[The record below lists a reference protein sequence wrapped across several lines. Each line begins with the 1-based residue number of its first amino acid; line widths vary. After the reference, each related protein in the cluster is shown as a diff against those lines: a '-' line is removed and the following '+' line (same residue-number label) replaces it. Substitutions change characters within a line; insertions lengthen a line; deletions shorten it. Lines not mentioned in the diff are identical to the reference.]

1 MSWVTSRPGGGG
13 GRGTDMSSV
22 PPDLDEIT
30 DEEFLKQLWQQ
41 AEDFSD
47 RRRIRARMY
56 KLREKRLRE
65 MVQND
70 EESLGALTMT
80 DEGDSSYHTE
90 THTSAAQTTER
101 KSSVEIKL
109 DYKGDSSVSESSR
122 IGQLSMRGV
131 GTTKD
136 DDIIE
141 NRIKE
146 VSKGRGARYQQVLN
160 KYDEQNENST
170 SRSNY
175 SVQSNALTGDSY
187 QSIKHK
193 EVRDSVSP
201 VRGAFDR
208 RIIGEESETTFTSD
222 EEVAIKSESES
233 VSSRNTSRDDK
244 SVKSTTSSRKVTERK
259 LSKELNIN
267 TSKKAEKSSPT
278 SPSRKVPGDTSP
290 SKATTK
296 RQAATPGEN
305 QSSILT
311 KVKTDKRT
319 NQSTSANRLSSGR
332 KKVNEKS
339 TKMGKEINGDY
350 KNLHDYLNE
359 NVDSDDEIIKE
370 EEEEGEDEEGHTVK
384 MIVQTRKKKDGTQI
398 ISRRLARAMKI
409 VEKESDID
417 EILVGNPD
425 HEVLERN
432 VEEKEEKD
440 GSKIKIITETRRR
453 PDGIEYTTKNVL
465 KTSKIFDYDHPE
477 DIAYSEHD
485 ELISSEE
492 STETDE
498 NGITI
503 KTVTETRRK
512 KDGVEYTTKKVYKTF
527 KVDATIT
534 PSDDD
539 EVLDRKETDEEQS
552 DGTILRIIIE
562 KRRTKDGQEYTHRQV
577 YRSRKL
583 TLSGIDVL
591 KGTPSVDNDDEVI
604 DRKEKEELD
613 ENRTKIK
620 IVTETRRR
628 KDGSTYSF
636 EYILRSFKGTE
647 NDIEKMSIE
656 AASNSSNINVSDNDK
671 IIKEDVKEE
680 LQKDGSIVRTIIERR
695 RAKDGTEYLR
705 HRIMKIPKLPEP
717 ELVVG
722 SLDDEVIE
730 EDVKEKVLADGTHCK
745 AITERRRSS
754 TTGVHYTLRRM
765 SKVFH
770 HQSHLAQTDEI
781 IDENVTEEE
790 TGNGIL
796 VKTVIRRYER
806 PDGSVYTTHDIQ
818 KSYNSPVAV
827 NVDEYEY
834 DELID
839 RSYDERETL
848 DGYIIKTII
857 ETRCRNDG
865 THYTIERTEK
875 VSKLGEGIEV
885 SFKGNSISSGSPG
898 DTVVSCEEH
907 EEPSDDGALVKTIL
921 EVRRRPDGTEYTNK
935 ITIRSTEVLVPEH
948 ETSYVIIKADSKDGD
963 GECSFFPSLED
974 EIVYVRKKQDV
985 DEKGNQI
992 TIVIETRKSKTT
1004 GEKYNLTKKIHTT
1017 DVVMTDKGEK
1027 ILTKKPQR
1035 EGTLTRK
1042 RKSIEK
1048 VDTKKTNR
1056 ISSFEKDK
1064 SKVVPS
1070 SVTVNLVTKKATVK
1084 EATKSSPL
1092 KPTTV
1097 RKSPKSGSESEPSM
1111 SNSIKKPIKRYP
1123 SGDNKIQERSNRKP
1137 VQDAKKTSSYT
1148 IKQKVTQSNSLP
1160 VTKSKVVRKP
1170 LPTKKYGSPSDS
1182 SPEQISEN
1190 DSSGKESPRRESKPR
1205 SEPSPKVKSPVTRVS
1220 SSPARGRSPHRSGT
1234 STPREGT
1241 PVRQCCKKSEP
1252 ETPSPKQ
1259 KSYVP
1264 IVRKKPESKDAPNV
1278 NGDLKKQP
1286 RKIQPDNSFKFEKS
1300 PPRDS
1305 PTKSQRPRSPEK
1317 SYTPKVLPEKSYKDS
1332 NTFKKPVESKKASPP
1347 NELSFEKE
1355 PIISLPQTPL
1365 TEEMKAYPATSS
1377 STPYIEDVSTEPDL
1391 PYHTV
1396 HRPSLVREPSEYN
1409 PDILNDESLD
1419 TSAPKTTKTREP
1431 KSSFETKIDKKSS
1444 DSSAY
1449 SSSEDESRRF
1459 PSKRK
1464 DSPFKP
1470 FPTTSKKPFSEE
1482 RKPKPIIEK
1491 TREEAPKSLLDQIIP
1506 DGSEE
1511 TSDIETDR
1519 EKKIE
1524 MKNSFS
1530 AKLSMFERSK
1540 PDSKEIK
1547 TSYKPEKKQPQTEK
1561 LVPVKEPII
1570 VPKYIHPLGSDSE
1583 SDQDK
1588 PKKTTKEDINLSSTR
1603 LVMSAIGSENLQSK
1617 TTREYESTDRE
1628 KQDIVT
1634 SLRERSKS
1642 PFSKD
1647 SSSLPRS
1654 KEGSPAPFVK
1664 EDSPGR
1670 FLTGKP
1676 IDQGPNTTK
1685 IKRLERSNSN
1695 KKIIYEDL
1703 EENAANLPSY
1713 LKDIEYITDVSVLEK
1728 LLQKAETYE
1737 ERRIIRGHI
1746 RSLKKVDS
1754 NLTKTSTPNY
1764 KRFIESKPS
1773 PTSSP
1778 ILSRRT
1784 TTTETTSYTKSGPSK
1799 KPDPKGD
1806 TRSPQLSPTEE
1817 SKSFRS
1823 FQSKDRRYKKRSTD
1837 ESESDRRSSVEEIKY
1852 ERKSSS
1858 EIIERSEVTSS
1869 LTDRSREWKYK
1880 PTETTVKKSTE
1891 LFSTTKVRK
1900 ESPEGRIPSDRTS
1913 SPEDSKRVTSS
1924 SLYSDKYRKLSDDIS
1939 KGRKISDDDLTRK
1952 TSRDNTVRKISS
1964 EETTRKK
1971 SREETTR
1978 KTSTEILRKT
1988 SHEETIRRSSRDDT
2002 IRKTSRDDT
2011 VKKSPRDDTFRKTTR
2026 DVTTRKTSQ
2035 DDTVRKTSRTDKE
2048 RKSSQD
2054 DTTKKITNKFSREPK
2069 SRETPK
2075 DTSREYPRKSSREDS
2090 YRKSSPESYERNRT
2104 SSPDTPKSSRKS
2116 SPDTKVIRR
2125 TSPDRKLK
2133 EVVPKSDTRQ
2143 PKPYETSV
2151 TRKTSD
2157 DLETSVKSTS
2167 YLSKSDTRSDSVSK
2181 RYTKT
2186 SAELDIN
2193 RQPQETKEKP
2203 DTKPVSRSPFL
2214 TRKQKETPKE
2224 TTESHVYMEPLRHQR
2239 LGTTV
2244 KSKVEQTNVD
2254 KIVSP
2259 YGVGPTDEYGLPL
2272 IGLKALKRRNQQPI
2286 EEPVAPKPEKPEEEF
2301 VPCDAQGRP
2310 LFGLRALRKA
2320 PETTTFTTTQVAK
2333 ESTAVQETLHNAFV
2347 STETSHLQSGVITQP
2362 ETHTTE
2368 VVSTTIKN
2376 ETTTTGPLEESCPT
2390 YSSSD
2395 DSHQHNTVE
2404 RRQKRTRRKDLSSFG
2419 GSAANPVSSED
2430 EENLKDHS
2438 NKTRRVTNRFLKRDL
2453 SSELSSES
2461 EGIRA
2466 LSTPGETSPSLV
2478 KSVDMSL
2485 RRKPSL
2491 TGSDIVSEQTEP
2503 KDSASTPLKPKKK
2516 LRDTFEPTSEQVTDS
2531 RPHRTW
2537 DLETDLSTRSQVME
2551 NIIAKHETLTKQET
2565 AKPAKKLNGIL
2576 KKTSTSS
2583 IQTSKIIS
2591 SDSEGFESS
2600 ERTEIFERKSS
2611 KDRSP
2616 SPSKV
2621 EDRDEFSKDRTND
2634 VERKTSYTEI
2644 RLSKPT
2650 EDGDE
2655 SKPLRIIKGQKS
2667 AEVKIFATERK
2678 DKTDKT
2684 DERPERRKTSET
2696 ISKTTT
2702 RKENVTGEPKKTV
2715 HKKSIS
2721 EEKPLISPGDKLP
2734 AISNDLFKV
2743 DDRKGKI
2750 TSNETKLSTTEKLE
2764 EKTQRKSK
2772 SVIDTTKDKKSPQ
2785 IIKERDVS
2793 PKVGK
2798 KETKTKPLGDS
2809 IEKDSIDGDSS
2820 SESSSDESS
2829 SSQSSVDSQRKIK
2842 PSKPTK
2848 SPSDKKDS
2856 LERKKVPKKPKDSRR
2871 EERHSTTRK
2880 KSNKE
2885 TELVIEDAVSRD
2897 FSSSS
2902 SPERSTTRRAQKPSD
2917 KSLRD
2922 DKDRETAR
2930 TTSRS
2935 VVKTHSPKEELS
2947 DRERKKSY
2955 DKLVKVTSKTEDTRN
2970 LFTENR
2976 RKSSETKPSKFVSPE
2991 RENKVH
2997 KKSKTPEPVPTDL
3010 HVKKLPTTDKPSR
3023 KTTLIEKHIF
3033 NDDSKQRI
3041 NTYKRKTYN
3050 EDKKV
3055 FGSPKKETHVSRN
3068 RTDSKKSVN
3077 ANLKDSPE
3085 VVRDKTRLSPK
3096 YKKAKISDIK
3106 ESDKKF
3112 TRKEYDSNLGEFK
3125 KSPRDKPKVKEFSIT
3140 EKTVKVRKE
3149 EGKHFDKDREIKR
3162 KSSTTEHSKAKR
3174 KLSKEFDDVKSDDTD
3189 ETKDKTTP
3197 FTKSS
3202 PLKPRTKGKEFAP
3215 KIKTYETDK
3224 LLGKENITKKV
3235 TNETLNIRKSTVKND
3250 KRNLETSDLGFTREK
3265 ISSLKER
3272 KDDSKTKGAKFS
3284 SKSIDQSKIKDSSD
3298 SSESETVKERVKT
3311 VNKYSSDEEYASKRK
3326 SSVSSTSEEKIKT
3339 YKTDSDQCIN
3349 EVSKFADTKKEEL
3362 QKRRVDRTESEKK
3375 IEMNKIRKE
3384 TDIIEV
3390 SEIEDKTQLKP
3401 KRSIDLIRE
3410 TKVTKKSYDTETNL
3424 VSKSKRADDEDII
3437 QVKKP
3442 KGQESRPQI
3451 IPEKRTEVPLDE
3463 REKDKVSKSPELDKT
3478 RTQVKPH
3485 KTTDSYNRDVVKTTK
3500 EEISRHSNKQDKK
3513 HESIISDVQ
3522 ESKTKPKQN
3531 IRGDE
3536 KVVDKDELKM
3546 TVDSDVEIKTTSD
3559 SDMSVDAKKIY
3570 KKKTEISD
3578 KVSDN
3583 EKVDKQSDIKR
3594 TEKSKV
3600 NYQTIRDAK
3609 LATKHTENEDV
3620 KEEKVRKTSQN
3631 IKTTRVLEKDK
3642 EFLKDETE
3650 LYKEVRPK
3658 KYNDVFCTVDGR
3670 IIDKSPLPDKGTPKI
3685 RPDPKQKTK
3694 SDQKQVDED
3703 ELNIN
3708 IKTDFDIE
3716 IKTTSDSDVSAD
3728 TKQLYKKETEISGKK
3743 SDIGKIDK
3751 QSDVKRTEKLRVSS
3765 QTMIEDK
3772 TASKI
3777 TEIKDEN
3784 EEKVRKTSQNIKTS
3798 TVSEVKNK
3806 FLKDETDIDKKAKP
3820 KKSLEKKDVFCT
3832 VDGRIIDK
3840 QPLPAKGTPKLR
3852 PDSEQDTRNDQT
3864 QTENDRLNIRD
3875 DIDVEIKTTS
3885 DTDVSVDTKHIYK
3898 TEIETSDKERD
3909 IGKVDETAK
3918 SKVSSQTIIEENTA
3932 TKFSENK
3939 DVKEEKVRKTS
3950 QNIKTSRVSEKKKEP
3965 LQDETDVSKKARTRK
3980 SVEKNHLFCTV
3991 DGRIIDKQSVP
4002 AKETP
4007 KIRSDTDVS
4016 RRKKSSPSSE
4026 NIPHDTNKIDT
4037 KKESKH
4043 QIASKVPK
4051 NSPVSRLSKSPEPE
4065 DISRRLRKLSKQR
4078 KTSSENIDDS
4088 NKRKN
4093 SDSRTCS
4100 LQSLSVASTTS
4111 SVPGYMRPRRDSK
4124 SYKRHTPERDLQ
4136 EVEDLLLNSYQ
4147 YTRCT
4152 KRVVKPPVK
4161 YDYTY
4166 VINTNEGAAGG
4177 KDSYS
4182 IYFGPREKVPLLKN
4196 NAPETIVYGDTYVR
4210 HSRDESNASSRKTSI
4225 DNVASSQ
4232 KNVQEIVTESDRVS
4246 SDKKSDEDKYLDIK
4260 LQYENKIKAIDLK
4273 HSSPRDDS
4281 PPYQR
4286 KESDSR
4292 YNEDIHKNFENKGT
4306 FSDIRQQ
4313 YKDTVRSIAEDS
4325 FRKSSYTSESKSKEH
4340 IEHSKPDIEDPSLL
4354 KYKELA
4360 SKDYKD
4366 YGIEKKQQSTLYSV
4380 TDLRNLSKKDNLVT
4394 SSSYD
4399 NRDVQG
4405 LQTEVQTKVVED
4417 DQRSRDSST
4426 VIRDK
4431 TSALSESKEF
4441 EKQSRESHV
4450 KESLSTGNDTINFDR
4465 TTTLKNIKFLPDY
4478 DYNKIYASKT
4488 SKPSTDSQQ
4497 VFSSDEQYSNSKANV
4512 SQTMKTDSST
4522 YVTFDGRTVTTSD
4535 RKAFDQSDSTGA
4547 FNKMAD
4553 DKHGKVGQSDL
4564 RSSQF
4569 VQQDDNIQLK
4579 QFGIFD
4585 YFITSQ
4591 LILISGA
4598 GKLEQDLACLFTWRD
4613 KLRINPY
4620 YASSNTLKD

>member
-1 MSWVTSRPGGGG
+1 
-13 GRGTDMSSV
+13 MSSV

-109 DYKGDSSVSESSR
+109 DYKGDTSVSESSSR

-136 DDIIE
+136 DEIIE

-146 VSKGRGARYQQVLN
+146 VSKGRGTRYQQVLN
-160 KYDEQNENST
+160 KYDEQNESST

-267 TSKKAEKSSPT
+267 TSKKAEKSSST

-296 RQAATPGEN
+296 RQGATQGEN

-552 DGTILRIIIE
+552 DGTILKIIIE

-613 ENRTKIK
+613 ENRTKVK
-620 IVTETRRR
+620 IVTEIRRR

-695 RAKDGTEYLR
+695 KAKDGTEYLR

-974 EIVYVRKKQDV
+974 EIVYVRKKKDV

-1027 ILTKKPQR
+1027 ILTKKPQK

-1070 SVTVNLVTKKATVK
+1070 SVTVNLVTKRATVN
-1084 EATKSSPL
+1084 ESTKSSPL

-1123 SGDNKIQERSNRKP
+1123 SSDNKIQERSNRKP

-1148 IKQKVTQSNSLP
+1148 VKQKVTQSNSLP

-1220 SSPARGRSPHRSGT
+1220 SSPARGRSPLRSGT

-1241 PVRQCCKKSEP
+1241 PVRQCCKKSEA

-1264 IVRKKPESKDAPNV
+1264 IVRKTPQSKDAPNV

-1305 PTKSQRPRSPEK
+1305 PTKSQRPKSPEK

-1365 TEEMKAYPATSS
+1365 TEEMKAYPATAS

-1409 PDILNDESLD
+1409 PDLLNDESLD
-1419 TSAPKTTKTREP
+1419 TSTPKTTKTSEP
-1431 KSSFETKIDKKSS
+1431 KSSFETKRDKKSS

-1511 TSDIETDR
+1511 TSDIETER
-1519 EKKIE
+1519 EKKLE

-1540 PDSKEIK
+1540 PDAKEIK

-1561 LVPVKEPII
+1561 LVPVKEPI
-1570 VPKYIHPLGSDSE
+1570 VVSKYIHPLGSDSE

-1647 SSSLPRS
+1647 SSPLPRS

-1746 RSLKKVDS
+1746 RTLKKVDS
-1754 NLTKTSTPNY
+1754 NLTKTATPNY

-1799 KPDPKGD
+1799 KPDPKAFSPHLNLVTRMGRKED
-1806 TRSPQLSPTEE
+1806 EGTSPLITERALSPENTLPENNDLDSVDNPEETISNTLQRASEKDSKTFSPNVNKDKNENLAHGSLSDSRSPQLSPTEE

-1823 FQSKDRRYKKRSTD
+1823 FQAKDRRYKKRSTD
-1837 ESESDRRSSVEEIKY
+1837 ESESDRRSSVEEVRY

-1858 EIIERSEVTSS
+1858 EVIERSEVTSS
-1869 LTDRSREWKYK
+1869 LADRSREWKYK
-1880 PTETTVKKSTE
+1880 PTETTVKRSTD

-1900 ESPEGRIPSDRTS
+1900 ESPEGRVPSDRTS
-1913 SPEDSKRVTSS
+1913 SPEDSKRVTGS

-1939 KGRKISDDDLTRK
+1939 KGRKISDDLTRK
-1952 TSRDNTVRKISS
+1952 TSRDDTVRKISS

-1978 KTSTEILRKT
+1978 KTSTEISRKT

-2002 IRKTSRDDT
+2002 IRKTSRDDI
-2011 VKKSPRDDTFRKTTR
+2011 VRKSPRDDTFRKTTR
-2026 DVTTRKTSQ
+2026 DATTRKTSQ
-2035 DDTVRKTSRTDKE
+2035 DDIVRKTSRTDKE

-2054 DTTKKITNKFSREPK
+2054 ETPKKITNKFSREPK

-2143 PKPYETSV
+2143 PKSYETSV

-2193 RQPQETKEKP
+2193 RQPQEIKEKP

-2224 TTESHVYMEPLRHQR
+2224 TTESNVYMEPLRHQR
-2239 LGTTV
+2239 LATTV

-2272 IGLKALKRRNQQPI
+2272 IGLKALKRRNQQPS
-2286 EEPVAPKPEKPEEEF
+2286 VH
-2301 VPCDAQGRP
+2301 
-2310 LFGLRALRKA
+2310 
-2320 PETTTFTTTQVAK
+2320 
-2333 ESTAVQETLHNAFV
+2333 ETLHNAVV

-2395 DSHQHNTVE
+2395 DSHQHNTVD
-2404 RRQKRTRRKDLSSFG
+2404 RRQKRTRRKDQSSFV

-2491 TGSDIVSEQTEP
+2491 TESDIVSEQTEP

-2583 IQTSKIIS
+2583 IQTSKIII
-2591 SDSEGFESS
+2591 ESS

-2621 EDRDEFSKDRTND
+2621 EDRDEFSKDKTKD

-2667 AEVKIFATERK
+2667 AEVKIFTTERK

-2684 DERPERRKTSET
+2684 DERLERRKTSEP

-2702 RKENVTGEPKKTV
+2702 RKENVTGESKKTV

-2750 TSNETKLSTTEKLE
+2750 TSNETKPSTTEKLE
-2764 EKTQRKSK
+2764 EKKQRKFK

-2785 IIKERDVS
+2785 VIKERDVS

-2798 KETKTKPLGDS
+2798 KETRTKPLGDS
-2809 IEKDSIDGDSS
+2809 IEKDSIDGESS

-2848 SPSDKKDS
+2848 SPSDRKDS

-2871 EERHSTTRK
+2871 EEKHSTTRK

-2885 TELVIEDAVSRD
+2885 TDVVSRD
-2897 FSSSS
+2897 LSSSS
-2902 SPERSTTRRAQKPSD
+2902 SPERPTTRRVQKPSD

-2922 DKDRETAR
+2922 DKDHEVHLTGITR
-2930 TTSRS
+2930 RS
-2935 VVKTHSPKEELS
+2935 VVKTHSETEELS

-2997 KKSKTPEPVPTDL
+2997 KKSEN
-3010 HVKKLPTTDKPSR
+3010 SR
-3023 KTTLIEKHIF
+3023 
-3033 NDDSKQRI
+3033 
-3041 NTYKRKTYN
+3041 
-3050 EDKKV
+3050 
-3055 FGSPKKETHVSRN
+3055 
-3068 RTDSKKSVN
+3068 
-3077 ANLKDSPE
+3077 
-3085 VVRDKTRLSPK
+3085 
-3096 YKKAKISDIK
+3096 
-3106 ESDKKF
+3106 
-3112 TRKEYDSNLGEFK
+3112 
-3125 KSPRDKPKVKEFSIT
+3125 
-3140 EKTVKVRKE
+3140 
-3149 EGKHFDKDREIKR
+3149 
-3162 KSSTTEHSKAKR
+3162 
-3174 KLSKEFDDVKSDDTD
+3174 
-3189 ETKDKTTP
+3189 
-3197 FTKSS
+3197 
-3202 PLKPRTKGKEFAP
+3202 
-3215 KIKTYETDK
+3215 
-3224 LLGKENITKKV
+3224 
-3235 TNETLNIRKSTVKND
+3235 
-3250 KRNLETSDLGFTREK
+3250 
-3265 ISSLKER
+3265 
-3272 KDDSKTKGAKFS
+3272 
-3284 SKSIDQSKIKDSSD
+3284 
-3298 SSESETVKERVKT
+3298 
-3311 VNKYSSDEEYASKRK
+3311 
-3326 SSVSSTSEEKIKT
+3326 
-3339 YKTDSDQCIN
+3339 
-3349 EVSKFADTKKEEL
+3349 
-3362 QKRRVDRTESEKK
+3362 
-3375 IEMNKIRKE
+3375 
-3384 TDIIEV
+3384 
-3390 SEIEDKTQLKP
+3390 
-3401 KRSIDLIRE
+3401 
-3410 TKVTKKSYDTETNL
+3410 
-3424 VSKSKRADDEDII
+3424 
-3437 QVKKP
+3437 
-3442 KGQESRPQI
+3442 
-3451 IPEKRTEVPLDE
+3451 
-3463 REKDKVSKSPELDKT
+3463 
-3478 RTQVKPH
+3478 
-3485 KTTDSYNRDVVKTTK
+3485 
-3500 EEISRHSNKQDKK
+3500 
-3513 HESIISDVQ
+3513 
-3522 ESKTKPKQN
+3522 
-3531 IRGDE
+3531 
-3536 KVVDKDELKM
+3536 
-3546 TVDSDVEIKTTSD
+3546 
-3559 SDMSVDAKKIY
+3559 
-3570 KKKTEISD
+3570 
-3578 KVSDN
+3578 
-3583 EKVDKQSDIKR
+3583 
-3594 TEKSKV
+3594 
-3600 NYQTIRDAK
+3600 
-3609 LATKHTENEDV
+3609 
-3620 KEEKVRKTSQN
+3620 
-3631 IKTTRVLEKDK
+3631 
-3642 EFLKDETE
+3642 
-3650 LYKEVRPK
+3650 
-3658 KYNDVFCTVDGR
+3658 
-3670 IIDKSPLPDKGTPKI
+3670 
-3685 RPDPKQKTK
+3685 
-3694 SDQKQVDED
+3694 
-3703 ELNIN
+3703 
-3708 IKTDFDIE
+3708 
-3716 IKTTSDSDVSAD
+3716 
-3728 TKQLYKKETEISGKK
+3728 
-3743 SDIGKIDK
+3743 
-3751 QSDVKRTEKLRVSS
+3751 
-3765 QTMIEDK
+3765 
-3772 TASKI
+3772 
-3777 TEIKDEN
+3777 
-3784 EEKVRKTSQNIKTS
+3784 
-3798 TVSEVKNK
+3798 
-3806 FLKDETDIDKKAKP
+3806 
-3820 KKSLEKKDVFCT
+3820 
-3832 VDGRIIDK
+3832 
-3840 QPLPAKGTPKLR
+3840 
-3852 PDSEQDTRNDQT
+3852 
-3864 QTENDRLNIRD
+3864 
-3875 DIDVEIKTTS
+3875 
-3885 DTDVSVDTKHIYK
+3885 
-3898 TEIETSDKERD
+3898 
-3909 IGKVDETAK
+3909 
-3918 SKVSSQTIIEENTA
+3918 
-3932 TKFSENK
+3932 
-3939 DVKEEKVRKTS
+3939 
-3950 QNIKTSRVSEKKKEP
+3950 
-3965 LQDETDVSKKARTRK
+3965 
-3980 SVEKNHLFCTV
+3980 
-3991 DGRIIDKQSVP
+3991 
-4002 AKETP
+4002 
-4007 KIRSDTDVS
+4007 
-4016 RRKKSSPSSE
+4016 
-4026 NIPHDTNKIDT
+4026 
-4037 KKESKH
+4037 
-4043 QIASKVPK
+4043 
-4051 NSPVSRLSKSPEPE
+4051 
-4065 DISRRLRKLSKQR
+4065 
-4078 KTSSENIDDS
+4078 
-4088 NKRKN
+4088 
-4093 SDSRTCS
+4093 
-4100 LQSLSVASTTS
+4100 
-4111 SVPGYMRPRRDSK
+4111 
-4124 SYKRHTPERDLQ
+4124 
-4136 EVEDLLLNSYQ
+4136 
-4147 YTRCT
+4147 
-4152 KRVVKPPVK
+4152 
-4161 YDYTY
+4161 
-4166 VINTNEGAAGG
+4166 
-4177 KDSYS
+4177 
-4182 IYFGPREKVPLLKN
+4182 
-4196 NAPETIVYGDTYVR
+4196 
-4210 HSRDESNASSRKTSI
+4210 ASS
-4225 DNVASSQ
+4225 
-4232 KNVQEIVTESDRVS
+4232 
-4246 SDKKSDEDKYLDIK
+4246 
-4260 LQYENKIKAIDLK
+4260 
-4273 HSSPRDDS
+4273 H
-4281 PPYQR
+4281 
-4286 KESDSR
+4286 
-4292 YNEDIHKNFENKGT
+4292 
-4306 FSDIRQQ
+4306 
-4313 YKDTVRSIAEDS
+4313 
-4325 FRKSSYTSESKSKEH
+4325 
-4340 IEHSKPDIEDPSLL
+4340 
-4354 KYKELA
+4354 
-4360 SKDYKD
+4360 
-4366 YGIEKKQQSTLYSV
+4366 
-4380 TDLRNLSKKDNLVT
+4380 
-4394 SSSYD
+4394 
-4399 NRDVQG
+4399 
-4405 LQTEVQTKVVED
+4405 
-4417 DQRSRDSST
+4417 
-4426 VIRDK
+4426 
-4431 TSALSESKEF
+4431 
-4441 EKQSRESHV
+4441 
-4450 KESLSTGNDTINFDR
+4450 
-4465 TTTLKNIKFLPDY
+4465 
-4478 DYNKIYASKT
+4478 
-4488 SKPSTDSQQ
+4488 
-4497 VFSSDEQYSNSKANV
+4497 
-4512 SQTMKTDSST
+4512 
-4522 YVTFDGRTVTTSD
+4522 
-4535 RKAFDQSDSTGA
+4535 
-4547 FNKMAD
+4547 
-4553 DKHGKVGQSDL
+4553 
-4564 RSSQF
+4564 
-4569 VQQDDNIQLK
+4569 
-4579 QFGIFD
+4579 
-4585 YFITSQ
+4585 
-4591 LILISGA
+4591 
-4598 GKLEQDLACLFTWRD
+4598 
-4613 KLRINPY
+4613 
-4620 YASSNTLKD
+4620 